1 MFSLF
6 LERNLKRFPVDDLA
20 VQRVDSKGS
29 SRMVLHV
36 HKPKSLALHG
46 GVMDDGAH
54 RGDLTEIFKQ
64 LEIIYNDWREVPA
77 AGGEGAGEGHVNCN
91 EIREQLIYE
100 LFKLKLSN
108 DTLNLLSNEI
118 FTS

>member
-6 LERNLKRFPVDDLA
+6 LERNLKWFAVDDLA
-20 VQRVDSKGS
+20 VQRVDSKGC

-46 GVMDDGAH
+46 RVMDDGAH

-64 LEIIYNDWREVPA
+64 L
-77 AGGEGAGEGHVNCN
+77 
-91 EIREQLIYE
+91 
-100 LFKLKLSN
+100 
-108 DTLNLLSNEI
+108 
-118 FTS
+118 